1 MNNSQNLKT
10 VRTLIAGGLL
20 ASTLITG
27 VSPADAR
34 VSQSNIQSLNPRQ
47 QKYNRCPKDTDCYIL
62 STRIISGKVADPSE
76 ISGDE
81 NYILPIWS
89 IIDGMGVNVHPL
101 ATDSDD
107 FFRVNIARNTIGNMG
122 KGFKQRSTSSTINL
136 RKRHPGAYKLHLNKD
151 FVVPMSRNK
160 WTTDGLIFSVNMME
174 HDNSKRS
181 DIDREYFKSA
191 RRVQSGLLRNAQN
204 VRVGMKSPTYYSDAA
219 KATYKFTKEAVPMA
233 AASYAAYQTG
243 GAASA
248 AGAVDISS
256 LPGLF
261 KGLWGGLKRLDKD
274 DVGHQKTVYIPFSSL
289 RNGVEKKKKICGKTD
304 PGAANTGKFCITIG
318 VKLDLHSRKST
329 ASLFDKNPESGTNGS
344 KTIGGKVSKNTAYKL
359 SGTWK
364 ANDGG
369 TYKITQSG
377 NRINWTGKGGNFIN
391 KFSGVISGRTITG
404 KWRDTASSQ
413 TQNRG
418 TLKLRIDNSKKLR
431 RIGKTGAFTGSVWRR
446 GTGKVSKGNKGSTGS
461 TGSTAQLK
469 EDCLAFNP
477 KALSI
482 RNQGGSGGWTIT
494 QGNRLLF
501 AFGDKKANAKES
513 LKLIKGYGFNQ
524 SCFVGRPGPSM
535 RYLKK
540 GASVPKF
547 SNSTIKPKDCI
558 NINNRNLS
566 LRKNSTNW
574 ALTDGRSIPLSS
586 QSKSEMVQAKGI
598 IKKYGLTKQCFVG
611 RPNAP
616 FAFWLR

>member
-1 MNNSQNLKT
+1 MNNQQNLKT
-10 VRTLIAGGLL
+10 AHTLIAGSLL

-27 VSPADAR
+27 ATPAHANI
-34 VSQSNIQSLNPRQ
+34 SQGNIQSLNPKQ
-47 QKYNRCPKDTDCYIL
+47 QRYNRCPKDADCYIL
-62 STRIISGKVADPSE
+62 TTRIISGKVADPSE
-76 ISGDE
+76 LSGDE

-89 IIDGMGVNVHPL
+89 IIDGMGVDVHPL

-107 FFRVNIARNTIGNMG
+107 FFRVNIAKQTIGNMG
-122 KGFKQRSTSSTINL
+122 RKFNQRRTSRTINL
-136 RKRHPGAYKLHLNKD
+136 KNEHPAAYKLHVNKD

-181 DIDREYFKSA
+181 DIDREYLKSA
-191 RRVQSGLLRNAQN
+191 RRVQAGLLRNAQN
-204 VRVGMKSPTYYSDAA
+204 VRVGMRSPTYYSDAA
-219 KATYKFTKEAVPMA
+219 KATYKFTKEAAPMA
-233 AASYAAYQTG
+233 ASAYAAYQTG

-261 KGLWGGLKRLDKD
+261 KGLWNGLKRLDKD

-289 RNGVEKKKKICGKTD
+289 RNGVEKQKKICGKTD
-304 PGAANTGKFCITIG
+304 PSAANTGKFCVTIG
-318 VKLDLHSRKST
+318 VKLDLYSRKTTDS
-329 ASLFDKNPESGTNGS
+329 AFDKRADSGTSGGS
-344 KTIGGKVSKNTAYKL
+344 TGTNTNQNTKYKL
-359 SGTWK
+359 AGTWK

-369 TYKITQSG
+369 IYKITQSG
-377 NRINWTGKGGNFIN
+377 NRIYWTGKGGNFIN

-404 KWRDTASSQ
+404 KWKDTAASQ

-418 TLKLRIDNSKKLR
+418 TLKLRINDSKNLT
-431 RIGKTGAFTGSVWRR
+431 RIGKTGAFTGSVWKR
-446 GTGKVSKGNKGSTGS
+446 VNGNKGNTSR
-461 TGSTAQLK
+461 LR

-477 KALSI
+477 RALSL
-482 RNQGGSGGWTIT
+482 RNRGGSGGWTIT
-494 QGNRLLF
+494 EGNRLLF
-501 AFGDKKANAKES
+501 AFGNKKAEAQKS

-540 GASVPKF
+540 GSSVPSF
-547 SNSTIKPKDCI
+547 SASAIKPRDCI

-566 LRKNSTNW
+566 LRKNGANW

-586 QSKSEMVQAKGI
+586 QSKAEMVQAKTI
-598 IKKYGLTKQCFVG
+598 IKKYGLSKQCFVG
-611 RPNAP
+611 RPNPP

>member
-1 MNNSQNLKT
+1 MNNQRNFKT
-10 VRTLIAGGLL
+10 AHKLIAGSLL

-27 VSPADAR
+27 ASPAHAN
-34 VSQSNIQSLNPRQ
+34 VSQGNIQSLNPKQ
-47 QKYNRCPKDTDCYIL
+47 QKYNRCPKDADCYIL
-62 STRIISGKVADPSE
+62 TTRIISGKVADPSE
-76 ISGDE
+76 LSGDE

-89 IIDGMGVNVHPL
+89 IIDGMGVDVHPL

-107 FFRVNIARNTIGNMG
+107 FFRVNIAKQTIGNMG
-122 KGFKQRSTSSTINL
+122 RKFRQRRTGRTINL
-136 RKRHPGAYKLHLNKD
+136 KNEHPAAYKLHLNKD

-181 DIDREYFKSA
+181 DIDREYLKSA
-191 RRVQSGLLRNAQN
+191 RRVQAGLLRNAQN
-204 VRVGMKSPTYYSDAA
+204 VRVGMRSPTYYSDAA
-219 KATYKFTKEAVPMA
+219 KATYKFTKEAAPMA
-233 AASYAAYQTG
+233 ASAYAAYQTG

-261 KGLWGGLKRLDKD
+261 KGLWNGLKRLDKD

-289 RNGVEKKKKICGKTD
+289 RNGVEKQKKICGKTD
-304 PGAANTGKFCITIG
+304 PSAANTGKFCVTIG
-318 VKLDLHSRKST
+318 VKLDLYSRKTTDS
-329 ASLFDKNPESGTNGS
+329 AFDKRADSGTSGS
-344 KTIGGKVSKNTAYKL
+344 STVTNTNQNTKYKL
-359 SGTWK
+359 AGTWR

-369 TYKITQSG
+369 IYKITQSG
-377 NRINWTGKGGNFIN
+377 NRIYWTGKGGNFIN

-404 KWRDTASSQ
+404 KWQDTAASQ

-418 TLKLRIDNSKKLR
+418 TLKLRINNSKNLK
-431 RIGKTGAFTGSVWRR
+431 RIGKTGAFTGSIWKRVS
-446 GTGKVSKGNKGSTGS
+446 GNTGNTS
-461 TGSTAQLK
+461 QLK

-477 KALSI
+477 RALSL
-482 RNQGGSGGWTIT
+482 RNRGGSGGWTIT
-494 QGNRLLF
+494 EGNRLLF
-501 AFGDKKANAKES
+501 AFGNKKAQAKES

-540 GASVPKF
+540 GSSVPSF
-547 SNSTIKPKDCI
+547 SASAVKPRDCI
-558 NINNRNLS
+558 NINNRTLS
-566 LRKNSTNW
+566 LRKNGANW

-598 IKKYGLTKQCFVG
+598 IKKYGLSKQCFVG